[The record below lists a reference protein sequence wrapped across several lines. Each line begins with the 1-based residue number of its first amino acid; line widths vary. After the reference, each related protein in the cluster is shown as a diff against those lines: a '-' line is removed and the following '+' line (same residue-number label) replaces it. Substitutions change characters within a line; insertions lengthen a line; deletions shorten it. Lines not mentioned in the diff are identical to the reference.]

1 MSQGS
6 KATKTR
12 SAELGP
18 AELMK
23 RMGMDFVRFRSLS
36 DEWLHIV
43 ENLGDDALV
52 AAYVAVLT
60 GTANPADGQI
70 VSMWP

>member
-1 MSQGS
+1 M
-6 KATKTR
+6 T
-12 SAELGP
+12 ELGP

-23 RMGMDFVRFRSLS
+23 RMGTEFVKFRSRS

-43 ENLGDDALV
+43 ENRGDEAV
-52 AAYVAVLT
+52 IAAYVAVLS
-60 GTANPADGQI
+60 GKADPADGQI